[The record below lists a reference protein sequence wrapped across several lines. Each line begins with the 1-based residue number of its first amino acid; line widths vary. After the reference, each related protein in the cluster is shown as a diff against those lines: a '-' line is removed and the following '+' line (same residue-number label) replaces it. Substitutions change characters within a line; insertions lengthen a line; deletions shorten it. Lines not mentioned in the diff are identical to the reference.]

1 MADASPGRAE
11 RHYDLNGLR
20 LTVDAEPPPLAG
32 FLDFVLGPFAVA
44 NRSAGDFTITVE
56 TGDCPPVAPAGEMQ
70 WEGLLPER
78 LESVL
83 VRNGDNRTL
92 HVPPHYQ
99 ATSERSRRRARILV
113 GKEGGRWLSGTLAFW
128 LLDEMLIGA
137 GRHLLHAACLARP
150 AGGDGLLIFAA
161 SGTGKTTTALALARN
176 GYALVGDDVA
186 VLEFRD
192 GSPWVW
198 GLPRPVNLHRRT
210 AAMLPWLAPV
220 VGPWA
225 EAAEQR
231 VELDALAACVARAR
245 ADARPCAGVV
255 LLQAPGAG
263 EHRALPL
270 AKAEALVQS
279 ATDNVRLAPGGL
291 DEDGERLFDALAQLI
306 AAVPAVSLRAGSDPA
321 SLAPALLE
329 GAGLGAAM
337 PGASRSGEA
346 TSRA

>member
-1 MADASPGRAE
+1 MVDASRSRAV
-11 RHYDLNGLR
+11 RRYDLNGLR
-20 LTVDAEPPPLAG
+20 ICLEADLPALAG
-32 FLDFVLGPFAVA
+32 FLDFVLAPFEVA
-44 NRSAGDFTITVE
+44 SGSVADFAIRVE
-56 TGDCPPVAPAGEMQ
+56 RGDCPPAPPGEMQ

-78 LESVL
+78 LGSVL
-83 VRNGDNRTL
+83 VRSGDVRTL

-99 ATSERSRRRARILV
+99 AVSDRSRHRAHVIV

-150 AGGDGLLIFAA
+150 AGDALLIFAA

-176 GYALVGDDVA
+176 GYALVGDDAA

-192 GSPWVW
+192 GRPWVW

-220 VGPWA
+220 AGPWA
-225 EAAEQR
+225 AAAEQR
-231 VELDALAACVARAR
+231 VELDALAACCARAR

-255 LLQAPGAG
+255 LLQAPGEG

-270 AKAEALVQS
+270 DKADALVQA

-291 DEDGERLFDALAQLI
+291 DEDGERLFDTLAQLI
-306 AAVPAVSLRAGSDPA
+306 AAVPAISLRAGSDPA
-321 SLAPALLE
+321 SLAPPLLE
-329 GAGLGAAM
+329 GAGLGAAT

-346 TSRA
+346 MSRA